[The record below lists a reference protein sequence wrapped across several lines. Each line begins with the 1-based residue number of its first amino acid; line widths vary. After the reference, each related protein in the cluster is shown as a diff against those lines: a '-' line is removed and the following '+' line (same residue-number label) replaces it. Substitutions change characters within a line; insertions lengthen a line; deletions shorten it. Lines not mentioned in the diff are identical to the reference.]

1 MVNFV
6 VLVTGAFIG
15 PTLFVIVGE
24 DVYSALVPKI
34 GIILA
39 LAGSDF
45 ELTVVAYFLV
55 FGVGR
60 VDGANFFL
68 LLYLEDKKGR
78 GYSLNNKETEKLI
91 MYTYYQEII

>member
-60 VDGANFFL
+60 VDGGKFFFITL
-68 LLYLEDKKGR
+68 
-78 GYSLNNKETEKLI
+78 S
-91 MYTYYQEII
+91 